1 MSTTANHQATNQQA
15 VSRHSFAKFYK
26 ALGSIRYLLSL
37 FEMHSLLRNYVSK
50 VFKFWLKLISSA
62 LLLRLLVTFVKN
74 SMFIGFSDQKK
85 KLYDPSALNFSFS
98 GRKSRWTMN
107 FTRMWVEFWQ
117 KKAAETTC
125 RIDLRII
132 QIWPKL
138 KINNY
143 NLIEDFCWNK
153 FSMRETVGNRRFL
166 IECNHSS
173 IWLY

>member
-62 LLLRLLVTFVKN
+62 LLVRILVTFVKN

-85 KLYDPSALNFSFS
+85 KLHDQSALNFSLS
-98 GRKSRWTMN
+98 GRKIRWTMN
-107 FTRMWVEFWQ
+107 FTRMWIEFWP
-117 KKAAETTC
+117 KKKQLKRLVGLICESFKSDPNWKSTIT
-125 RIDLRII
+125 IWLRISVGI
-132 QIWPKL
+132 NLAWEKL
-138 KINNY
+138 WE
-143 NLIEDFCWNK
+143 IED
-153 FSMRETVGNRRFL
+153 S
-166 IECNHSS
+166 
-173 IWLY
+173 